1 MIYLFPKIY
10 LSHTHFRYEHTHSHT
25 HITAH
30 PHRWVFC
37 VVEAERGLGSILT
50 GECCVVV
57 MAWAALMDTWRAGV
71 MLSLETMSYNR
82 HPSISKRPPVAMV
95 TSRSRRRE
103 LQLVRTWE
111 TRTDWI
117 LIVKC
122 VHVYCSEGLKNKHFL
137 SISTLLLCYSH
148 TFIIRS

>member
-1 MIYLFPKIY
+1 MITKWQLILHELMCVKMLYTAWTIKLHCTWFICFQKYI
-10 LSHTHFRYEHTHSHT
+10 LSPHPISDMNHTHSHT

-30 PHRWVFC
+30 PHRWFLLC
-37 VVEAERGLGSILT
+37 CGSRARFSGSILT

-103 LQLVRTWE
+103 LQLVRTWK
-111 TRTDWI
+111 RG
-117 LIVKC
+117 LI
-122 VHVYCSEGLKNKHFL
+122 EFW
-137 SISTLLLCYSH
+137 
-148 TFIIRS
+148 